1 MTHLSPLRTHAPGR
15 RRRFL
20 RGAIY
25 GSFLQHAHGFRHSAF
40 ELWIT
45 SGDDVFG
52 PVLDI
57 DVGPDTFVLNC
68 PVTVAREKPAARRDH
83 RSAVNEGRRVG
94 RMHQAAPGTLAH

>member
-1 MTHLSPLRTHAPGR
+1 MTHPSPLRTNTPSGR
-15 RRRFL
+15 RGLL
-20 RGAIY
+20 RSAIHR
-25 GSFLQHAHGFRHSAF
+25 SFLQHAHGFRHSAF

-45 SGDDVFG
+45 SGDDLFG